1 MPAVKPRRETRINR
15 TRYVEGVG
23 LDRVRLLPSVSV
35 CRCHFRTV
43 CIAIVPFE
51 LSAVL
56 TYAPYS
62 YTSSFLYPS
71 DGGSSIWV
79 QREMVQTAGRYLD
92 RVAAGWKGIDAI
104 LSSPSPDQNSEGG
117 EHGRGKKTAGALL
130 KDVAASYSV
139 DVHPAT
145 VNALRALVAA
155 ELNCLDIREIQEV
168 PELFGLGP
176 EAERRKLQ
184 ELQSNWQA
192 VSRNLAPLL
201 NDVPLEL
208 AAGFVSC
215 VGASDNASVRRQAAE
230 QQDEDFLNTEGAKK
244 FEVCRGREQVEVDF
258 LRSEAWAKYESARQL
273 LSASADGA
281 VGRVAA
287 SSVSPDRQMELLR
300 IDRRRL
306 RERDCA
312 YLARLTSDVAQLGLR
327 GATKLQAKLSIASVR
342 TAFEEGADP
351 SAAKA
356 EAEEKLAQWQ
366 PLKVDQAAVDAQ
378 TAETARHAAEEN
390 IRKADEAAA
399 QEKAAADEAQRHKE
413 EADATK
419 MAEKAAHE
427 NAMAAEAAAHAAEE
441 KIRKSDEAAAQDKA
455 AADEAKAA
463 ADEAKAEKLAEESA
477 QEKAA
482 VEEAARLAEEK
493 ALKAVEEAV
502 ATEKAVKQATE
513 EKVASGQKADDEA
526 EKESPTAADDDVA
539 QGGEGGEGKAS
550 APSETFLT
558 GTSDGFFLGG
568 NTSSDGFFT

>member
-1 MPAVKPRRETRINR
+1 
-15 TRYVEGVG
+15 
-23 LDRVRLLPSVSV
+23 
-35 CRCHFRTV
+35 
-43 CIAIVPFE
+43 
-51 LSAVL
+51 
-56 TYAPYS
+56 
-62 YTSSFLYPS
+62 
-71 DGGSSIWV
+71 
-79 QREMVQTAGRYLD
+79 MVQTAGRYLD

-104 LSSPSPDQNSEGG
+104 LSSPSPDQNGEGG
-117 EHGRGKKTAGALL
+117 EGEKGGDGDGHAATHGRGKKTAGALL

-184 ELQSNWQA
+184 ELQFNWQA
-192 VSRNLAPLL
+192 VSRSLAPLL

-208 AAGFVSC
+208 AAGFTSC
-215 VGASDNASVRRQAAE
+215 VGAPDNASVRRQAAD

-273 LSASADGA
+273 LSASTDGA
-281 VGRVAA
+281 VERVAA

-327 GATKLQAKLSIASVR
+327 GATKLQAKLCIASVR

-356 EAEEKLAQWQ
+356 ETEEKLAQWQ
-366 PLKVDQAAVDAQ
+366 ALKVGHAAVDAQ
-378 TAETARHAAEEN
+378 TAEAARHAAEEN
-390 IRKADEAAA
+390 MR
-399 QEKAAADEAQRHKE
+399 
-413 EADATK
+413 
-419 MAEKAAHE
+419 
-427 NAMAAEAAAHAAEE
+427 NA
-441 KIRKSDEAAAQDKA
+441 DEAAAQDKA
-455 AADEAKAA
+455 AADEAQRHKEDLAAKAAHENAMAAEAARHAAEENMRKADEAAAQDKAA
-463 ADEAKAEKLAEESA
+463 ADEAQRHKDEEEAMKLAEEAA
-477 QEKAA
+477 QKKAA

-493 ALKAVEEAV
+493 ALKVAEEAAATEEAV
-502 ATEKAVKQATE
+502 RKATE
-513 EKVASGQKADDEA
+513 EKVASGQKAGKAGDEA
-526 EKESPTAADDDVA
+526 EKGCPTTPTAADDDVA

-550 APSETFLT
+550 ASTETFLT
-558 GTSDGFFLGG
+558 GTSDGFFLGS
-568 NTSSDGFFT
+568 NTGSDGFFT